1 MGAEFV
7 DYIVI
12 FTISRFVISRFECTT
27 IMQVFITPGEHFSC
41 LKTAVYSKT
50 FYEWVFTREFDNF
63 LNLTNYEL
71 NAFIQSVGIPEIPRE
86 YGFQQKQR
94 IFVFGF
100 LEIFCF
106 LAKN

>member
-1 MGAEFV
+1 MKKGTDFYTAPHSKTSPVFL
-7 DYIVI
+7 
-12 FTISRFVISRFECTT
+12 CT

-41 LKTAVYSKT
+41 LKTAVYSKI

-86 YGFQQKQR
+86 
-94 IFVFGF
+94 
-100 LEIFCF
+100 
-106 LAKN
+106 